1 MWVSVSGV
9 FARKVCCLM
18 LAYSFGFT
26 SMRWWQQAINL
37 SAQSLFLFPKLF
49 PQPPLCQHRSVI
61 IVNSKAGW
69 SMEMLNKAAGL
80 LPQRLC
86 ETRFARRCVPLNISR
101 KALCLLPSSPA
112 LLCAFRAP
120 LLEVVLNSEFF
131 TLSSKWSCFLRNGQ
145 PKGFSFSETERQW
158 NP

>member
-1 MWVSVSGV
+1 MEFLPGRYVVSCWPIVLGSPPWGDGN
-9 FARKVCCLM
+9 KLSICL
-18 LAYSFGFT
+18 LKAYFSF
-26 SMRWWQQAINL
+26 QN
-37 SAQSLFLFPKLF
+37 F

-69 SMEMLNKAAGL
+69 SMEMLNKASGL

-101 KALCLLPSSPA
+101 KAHCLLSPSPT